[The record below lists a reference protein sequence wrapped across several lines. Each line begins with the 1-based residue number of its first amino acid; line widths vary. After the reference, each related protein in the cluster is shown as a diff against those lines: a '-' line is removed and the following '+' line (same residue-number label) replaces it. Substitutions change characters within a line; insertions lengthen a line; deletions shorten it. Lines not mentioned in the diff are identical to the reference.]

1 MSALLFSGRVMH
13 YRVRPTRHRFNYRV
27 FFIRFSL
34 DQMES
39 LQGALFS
46 LNGSNL
52 FSLRVADYGPR
63 DGSDL
68 RPWIRALLTRE
79 GLPFADGEIWLQTFP
94 RVLGYAFNPVSF
106 WLCHDRTGALRAVLA
121 EVNNTFGE
129 YHHYL
134 LSHRDG
140 RPIMAGDELTA
151 RKVFHVSPFIDVRGT
166 YRFRFRTD
174 PTDSLFR
181 IDYEDGTGTL
191 LYTTIS
197 GQAEPLSSRAL
208 ALAFAR
214 GPLMTL
220 GVMARIHYQALRLW
234 LKRVEFF
241 AKPTPPARDLTRSD
255 FDANP
260 SLQRLTDEALRS

>member
-1 MSALLFSGRVMH
+1 
-13 YRVRPTRHRFNYRV
+13 
-27 FFIRFSL
+27 
-34 DQMES
+34 
-39 LQGALFS
+39 
-46 LNGSNL
+46 
-52 FSLRVADYGPR
+52 
-63 DGSDL
+63 
-68 RPWIRALLTRE
+68 
-79 GLPFADGEIWLQTFP
+79 
-94 RVLGYAFNPVSF
+94 
-106 WLCHDRTGALRAVLA
+106 
-121 EVNNTFGE
+121 
-129 YHHYL
+129 
-134 LSHRDG
+134 
-140 RPIMAGDELTA
+140 MAGDELAA

-166 YRFRFRTD
+166 YRFRFRAD

-197 GQAEPLSSRAL
+197 GQAKPLSSRAL

-214 GPLMTL
+214 SPLMTL

-241 AKPTPPARDLTRSD
+241 PRPTPPARDLTRSD